1 MKAYILAIAALAMT
15 FAACT
20 NENEEQII
28 RNGDKGT
35 PENPVAV
42 DFSAG
47 ITTRVAGNEWEA
59 GDAIGISATDGADAN
74 YANVKYTVAED
85 GPSATFSV
93 AGEASPICY
102 TSDKAMSFEAYY
114 PYAEDSEISEG
125 KITRNTALTQD
136 KVDFLWAT
144 VSNKAYSE
152 NPKVN
157 FTFQHKMAQIN
168 VKITSGM
175 GDAINGKAVVIGGLK
190 HDGSFDT
197 TTGIAAPNTN
207 VNAEDWTI
215 GNANSEGFAYTGLI
229 YPQNALS
236 MTLKVGDDSDNLKA
250 TLNLG
255 SIGKFNAGYKYTVTA
270 IVEDGRINARITI
283 DGNTIEDW
291 IDGTVAPIA
300 FIGDAETADA
310 LGEEGKA
317 AYDWLTNNSQYK
329 VTYLPI
335 NGDDAN
341 ANMEQ
346 YKMVWAHFDNDNSN
360 IASNINNAIKDYYAA
375 GGAVLASRE
384 AMRSLAAWG
393 IVTEANKIDW
403 SWGEN
408 GTDRK
413 PIDWEGTQGFK
424 ITQADHALFSNLPT
438 DYILIHERAYP
449 CIRKMRGWGENY
461 TAEGLTNWE
470 QAAGAKRLARDG
482 VKDNSVTIA
491 EITKTDN
498 HGCAIVIGDPTFEWY
513 GSTEENSN
521 LNNLYTFT
529 TNAISYLI
537 SQSAR

>member
-1 MKAYILAIAALAMT
+1 MT

-35 PENPVAV
+35 PENPVTV

-85 GPSATFSV
+85 GPSATFNV

-125 KITRNTALTQD
+125 KITRNTAQTQD
-136 KVDFLWAT
+136 KVDFLWAS

-291 IDGTVAPIA
+291 IDGTGVTKVA
-300 FIGDAETADA
+300 FIGIANDINGLTDEAKAAATWLQNNISGSKYIPISKIADA
-310 LGEEGKA
+310 TEELSN
-317 AYDWLTNNSQYK
+317 YQM
-329 VTYLPI
+329 I
-335 NGDDAN
+335 
-341 ANMEQ
+341 
-346 YKMVWAHFDNDNSN
+346 WAHFDWTEDNTDNDNAINSINDKIKSYYENGGN
-360 IASNINNAIKDYYAA
+360 I
-375 GGAVLASRE
+375 LASRD
-384 AMRSLAAWG
+384 ATRFIGKWG
-393 IVTEANKIDW
+393 IT
-403 SWGEN
+403 
-408 GTDRK
+408 
-413 PIDWEGTQGFK
+413 
-424 ITQADHALFSNLPT
+424 
-438 DYILIHERAYP
+438 
-449 CIRKMRGWGENY
+449 
-461 TAEGLTNWE
+461 
-470 QAAGAKRLARDG
+470 
-482 VKDNSVTIA
+482 KDNSYPDNKWGGNGSVDYNRTLYCTIA
-491 EITKTDN
+491 HPIFEGLPISGGHCPLHEGADYTNSDRVLQWAISDVANWKSATGGIQLGADGGNSSTTVRMALFTSRSINDN
-498 HGCAIVIGDPTFEWY
+498 NSGEAIVIGDPSFEWK
-513 GSTEENSN
+513 NSN
-521 LNNLYTFT
+521 AESNPNHNNLT
-529 TNAISYLI
+529 TLTSNIINYLI
-537 SQSAR
+537 Q